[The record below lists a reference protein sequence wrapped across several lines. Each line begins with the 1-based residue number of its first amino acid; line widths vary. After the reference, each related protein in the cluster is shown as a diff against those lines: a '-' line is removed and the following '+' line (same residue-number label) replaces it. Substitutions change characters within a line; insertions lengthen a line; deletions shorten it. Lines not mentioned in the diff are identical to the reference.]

1 MAAIKSQPKVM
12 ANQKGGR
19 FILSDDKIRELAAG
33 GLTSGNYISDA
44 RYYRNIPENII
55 INSNI
60 EKISKMDTDNSLYGL
75 IYKLTLKEGV
85 ESPLVKVHVNED
97 TPDHGDLGKT
107 SCSMNTFFRKQCLK
121 SVRTFLIKVSFIS
134 KDKEVEIEQ
143 QKLSVKKGDF
153 LLEADSQNY
162 AYEKTFEYGE
172 SVVPACISP
181 PIIDPIEQH
190 RAIHPILT
198 KLLEPEIDKD
208 GWLKTLMKGAKKQDV
223 KDFGI
228 IFMEFAEGYRTLR
241 DILEDPSVKS
251 LHHIKAT
258 VLAKMAHLALYEK
271 GIAQGDAHNQ
281 NIMINLNYV
290 GFLGGGRKGKA
301 LVIDFGRATN
311 ITEAEKARFGLSKN
325 IKQEDYN
332 NIFHYLK
339 YISNFRGKMTH
350 PPYDWL
356 AENNFMGEDDLI
368 RTCFNQRKWRSQQI
382 KAKFQAVLPNVIK
395 RDYLFSQFLM
405 KSDFN
410 NFIHL
415 RWKDV
420 LNEYNYNPKPEAV
433 SPSFNKTN
441 SLSLSLTPSPPSAL
455 PPIKYRE
462 FYKFSPEAGASDLK
476 PIVPPIK
483 VRELPPLGPRRPLE
497 HLPMTVKPRI
507 IKVGNELPPIRL
519 IGKKKKDGGKRKTR
533 KNKIPV

>member
-1 MAAIKSQPKVM
+1 M

-19 FILSDDKIRELAAG
+19 FILSDDKIREFVAE
-33 GLTSGNYISDA
+33 GLTSGNYISDV
-44 RYYRNIPENII
+44 RYYRSIPENII
-55 INSNI
+55 INSTI

-75 IYKLTLKEGV
+75 IYKLTLKDDV
-85 ESPLVKVHVNED
+85 ESPLVNMVVNED

-134 KDKEVEIEQ
+134 TGKEVEIET
-143 QKLSVKKGDF
+143 QKLSVNKADF
-153 LLEADSQNY
+153 ILEADSQNY

-190 RAIHPILT
+190 RTIHPILT

-208 GWLKTLMKGAKKQDV
+208 GWLKTLLKGAKKQDV

-241 DILEDPSVKS
+241 DVLEDPLVSP
-251 LHHIKAT
+251 LHHTKARI
-258 VLAKMAHLALYEK
+258 LAKMAHLSLYEK
-271 GIAQGDAHNQ
+271 NIAQGDAHNQ

-290 GFLGGGRKGKA
+290 GFLGAGRKGKA
-301 LVIDFGRATN
+301 LVIDFGRAAN
-311 ITEAEKARFGLSKN
+311 ITEADKTRFGLSKN

-339 YISNFRGKMTH
+339 YVSNFRGKMSH
-350 PPYDWL
+350 PPYEWL
-356 AENNFMGEDDLI
+356 VRNDFMGEEDLI
-368 RTCFNQRKWRSQQI
+368 RTCFNQRKWRGQQI
-382 KAKFQAVLPNVIK
+382 KAKFQAALPNVIK
-395 RDYLFSQFLM
+395 KDYLFSQFLG
-405 KSDFN
+405 KDDFN

-415 RWKDV
+415 RWKDIIST
-420 LNEYNYNPKPEAV
+420 YNYNPPIKAV
-433 SPSFNKTN
+433 SPSFNKAN
-441 SLSLSLTPSPPSAL
+441 SMSFSLTPSPPSRL

-462 FYKFSPEAGASDLK
+462 LYTFSPESEASDPK
-476 PIVPPIK
+476 PIVPKLK
-483 VRELPPLGPRRPLE
+483 VRELPPLGPRVPL
-497 HLPMTVKPRI
+497 TVKPQV
-507 IKVGNELPPIRL
+507 IKIGDALPPIRL
-519 IGKKKKDGGKRKTR
+519 IGKKKKDGGKRKT
-533 KNKIPV
+533 KKCKKMSAK